1 MPEPN
6 QPFPPGPRKP
16 VPPATATKAATSSKL
31 GPFTVSGE
39 VFAKPVDSRY
49 LNLSFD
55 YVLAIR
61 NEGPAVAPQGTKI
74 NWTVTPGSAGT
85 YVLDKDLAV
94 DAIAI
99 VKPYVRIAS
108 GATIQAFVQF

>member
-1 MPEPN
+1 MSGPNEP
-6 QPFPPGPRKP
+6 PMPGPKKP
-16 VPPATATKAATSSKL
+16 VRPAGAIKVAGAAKL

-39 VFAKPVDSRY
+39 VFAKPVDAHY
-49 LNLSFD
+49 LNQSFD

-61 NEGPAVAPQGTKI
+61 NDGPAVAPQGTKV
-74 NWTVTPGSAGT
+74 NWSVSPGSAGT
-85 YVLDKDLAV
+85 YVLDNDLAV

-99 VKPYVRIAS
+99 VKPYVHVAS